1 MRHLKVIVASIFV
14 FFIIV
19 LAVQNYSAFS
29 TSVSF
34 RLDLLVFRHETPQM
48 SLYLIAVI
56 TFLLGVIF
64 MGFFTL
70 TERLR
75 LKREIKRLRKE
86 AREREKELNS
96 FRTLPVTADQET
108 IHGGR
113 EL

>member
-1 MRHLKVIVASIFV
+1 MRHVKVIVASIFV
-14 FFIIV
+14 FFIVV

-29 TSVSF
+29 TSTSF
-34 RLDLLVFRHETPQM
+34 KLDLVFFKYESPHM

-56 TFLLGVIF
+56 TFLAGVVF

-96 FRTLPVTADQET
+96 FRTLPVTSDSEA
-108 IHGGR
+108 IGGGR
-113 EL
+113 EP